1 MALNPQISYAAVN
14 AEANALARLLDN
26 GYLRIYDGTV
36 PTRADDALAAQV
48 LLAELRFNATSAP
61 AASNGVLTF
70 NAITGDPAANAGGTQ
85 TFFRAL
91 GSDGTTVLW
100 QGTAGASGCDLNLPS
115 PIALNAAIGITSLT
129 YTVPRGA

>member
-70 NAITGDPAANAGGTQ
+70 NAITGDTAANAGGTQ

-100 QGTAGASGCDLNLPS
+100 QGTCGASGCDLNIPS